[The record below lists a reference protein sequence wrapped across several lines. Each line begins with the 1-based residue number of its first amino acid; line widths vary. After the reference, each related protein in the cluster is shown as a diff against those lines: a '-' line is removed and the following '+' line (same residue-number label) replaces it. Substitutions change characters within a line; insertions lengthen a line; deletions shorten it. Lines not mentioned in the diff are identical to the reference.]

1 MQESNILSDALH
13 PCARGKSAHSLK
25 VPKGMRAA
33 RTVYVCTVASHHGKL
48 HFCAG
53 CALLKLRQGQLM
65 EPRVI
70 IRLCMCQHL
79 FADAFM
85 ISLSSHHTFQVQGR
99 QLKPIR
105 RSVCQYAYRNRS
117 SRSYYLHQLWLGP
130 ASTVASLPLNT

>member
-1 MQESNILSDALH
+1 MHCIPVLEGRVLTASRCPKACWQ
-13 PCARGKSAHSLK
+13 PGPFTSAPLLLI
-25 VPKGMRAA
+25 MANCIA
-33 RTVYVCTVASHHGKL
+33 
-48 HFCAG
+48 FCAG

-65 EPRVI
+65 KPRVI

-85 ISLSSHHTFQVQGR
+85 ISLSSHHTYQVQGR